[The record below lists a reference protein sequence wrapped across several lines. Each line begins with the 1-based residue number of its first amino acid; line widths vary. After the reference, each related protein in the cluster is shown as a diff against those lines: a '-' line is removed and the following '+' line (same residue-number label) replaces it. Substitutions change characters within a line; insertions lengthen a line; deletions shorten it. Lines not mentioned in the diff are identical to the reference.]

1 MATIN
6 KILIA
11 NRGEIAVRIIR
22 TCKSLG
28 ISTVAVYSRPDKT
41 SPHVLLADDSVFI
54 GEAASSDSYLNI
66 DKILDAA
73 KASGADAIHPGY
85 GFLSENAAFAQRC
98 SNEGIIFLGPSVE
111 AIRVM
116 GDKTEARKLMEKAG
130 VPLPPGTTTALK
142 SVQEA
147 VETANSIGYPVLIK
161 AAAGGGGKGMRI
173 VYDEATIQEAT
184 RAAQSEA
191 KNAFGDERVYVE
203 KYLEEPRHI
212 EVQIIADQHGNIRH
226 LFDRECSIQR
236 RHQKVVEE
244 APSPFLDDLMR
255 DEITKTAVEVARACD
270 YVGAGTVEFLAD
282 KHRNFYFLEMNT
294 RLQVEH
300 PVTELVTGVD
310 LVELQIRVASG
321 EKLGFDQDDVKLIGH
336 AVECRICAEDPE
348 EQFLPSTGIITRH
361 DLPAGPGVRVD
372 AGVRTGQEI
381 TIDYDPLMAKLV
393 VHAENRAKALERMYD
408 ALSNYRIS
416 GLRTT
421 ISFCKF
427 VMKHP
432 SFTQGVYNTHF
443 IKEHYST
450 DKSGSGDEFA
460 ALAGIIYFNK
470 TGASSDRADSNG
482 EQNQPQLT
490 NWWTKRRQ

>member
-28 ISTVAVYSRPDKT
+28 IKSVAVYSRPDKT
-41 SPHVLLADDSVFI
+41 SPHVLLADESFFI
-54 GEAASSDSYLNI
+54 GEAGSSQSYLNI
-66 DKILDAA
+66 DKIIDAA
-73 KASGADAIHPGY
+73 HKAGADAIHPGY
-85 GFLSENAAFAQRC
+85 GFLSENSLFAQRC
-98 SNEGIIFLGPSVE
+98 SNEGIIFFGPTVE

-130 VPLPPGTTTALK
+130 IPLPPGTTSALK
-142 SVQEA
+142 STQEA

-173 VYDEATIQEAT
+173 VYDEANIQEAT

-212 EVQIIADQHGNIRH
+212 EVQIIADQHGNICH

-244 APSPFLDDLMR
+244 APSAFLDDLMR
-255 DEITKTAVEVARACD
+255 KEITNTAVQVARACN

-282 KHRNFYFLEMNT
+282 KNRNFYFLEMNT

-300 PVTELVTGVD
+300 PITELITGVD

-321 EKLGFDQDDVKLIGH
+321 EKLGFNQEDIKLKGH
-336 AVECRICAEDPE
+336 AVECRICAEDPT
-348 EQFLPSTGIITRH
+348 EQFLPSTGLITRH
-361 DLPAGPGVRVD
+361 DTPSGPGVRVD

-393 VHAENRAKALERMYD
+393 VHAESRAKALERMYE
-408 ALSNYRIS
+408 ALCNYRIS

-432 SFTQGVYNTHF
+432 SFIQGTYNTHF
-443 IKEHYST
+443 VKEHYTT
-450 DKSGSGDEFA
+450 DTSASREEFA
-460 ALAGIIYFNK
+460 SIAGIIYFNK
-470 TGASSDRADSNG
+470 SGTTRDRKDSNG
-482 EQNQPQLT
+482 DQNQPQYT